1 MACFFK
7 KKKSWTSSIKK
18 IWVFHIKIQIW
29 ASLEKEMADPSS
41 KGPPLP
47 TQSKLGHPNHFI
59 TWTFYFLHSALP
71 KLFTYVICSA
81 YVSSLKNLSSLKEQ
95 RPCMSC
101 SKLSSTLCSSQRYL
115 KATQR
120 CVEWMNW
127 CGLLGLTS
135 LTGTNGLQQGLGS
148 WMKDSFI
155 SAWTSWRQA
164 WAN

>member
-1 MACFFK
+1 MEQGSEDQLTHVLLGLWHVSFK

-81 YVSSLKNLSSLKEQ
+81 YVSSLKNLKFPKRAETLYVLFKAILNTLFITAVLKSHSEMCWVDELMW
-95 RPCMSC
+95 PP
-101 SKLSSTLCSSQRYL
+101 
-115 KATQR
+115 
-120 CVEWMNW
+120 
-127 CGLLGLTS
+127 
-135 LTGTNGLQQGLGS
+135 
-148 WMKDSFI
+148 
-155 SAWTSWRQA
+155 
-164 WAN
+164 WAHILDGH